1 MNISDNIRIYGNGDI
16 KTIELELRGQRI
28 GIDGKVEPHKFTQH
42 SFQGSF
48 NSKTGELSIDWYETT
63 NTGNKVGREIISSVI
78 EKVGANNVTS
88 ISAKLGNTNR
98 TVFDG
103 FIQRGFDKLK
113 AVQSTPLGK
122 SLSDLGFTRFNV
134 ERAPGEIEAFWK

>member
-1 MNISDNIRIYGNGDI
+1 M
-16 KTIELELRGQRI
+16 
-28 GIDGKVEPHKFTQH
+28 
-42 SFQGSF
+42 
-48 NSKTGELSIDWYETT
+48 
-63 NTGNKVGREIISSVI
+63 
-78 EKVGANNVTS
+78 TS